1 MAETKTGLVHQ
12 ANHAHQHASH
22 AEHEHGM
29 HSGHAHDGHD
39 PSAQQASNLV
49 KDPVCGMSVDPNT
62 AKHRAEHAGHPYFFC
77 SAGCRTKF
85 VAEPA
90 KYLEKDQAPAKPA
103 PAGTIYTCPM

>member
-1 MAETKTGLVHQ
+1 
-12 ANHAHQHASH
+12 
-22 AEHEHGM
+22 M

-62 AKHRAEHAGHPYFFC
+62 AKHRAEHAGQSYFFC

-85 VAEPA
+85 LADPSQVSRARSSGKGRTGPRGHD
-90 KYLEKDQAPAKPA
+90 LHLPDAPAD
-103 PAGTIYTCPM
+103 PAGRTRQLPDLRHGA